1 MIQQPRSERRTQNRI
16 VALFTDKSRPDC
28 LDYNYLGEWSKR
40 GQNRNIEVELLQANL
55 KQRGY
60 SDAQISA
67 ALQKLMTAADA
78 TGITLYQAN
87 LRTYQLLRYGVPV
100 QVAVGQAHETVHLI
114 DWEHPERNDFS
125 IAEEVTLRG
134 GHERRPDL
142 VIYLNGIAIG
152 VIELKR
158 SSVEVADGINQLITN
173 QEEIF
178 NKGFFSTVQ
187 MVFAGSDSQGLR
199 YGTATTRAEFF
210 VEWKA
215 PSLNAGPEELNTLQ
229 EMPARYQ
236 VLPGAEVLQS
246 GYLLDDP
253 LAQMCEKSRLLDLIR
268 NFIIFDAGIK
278 KVPRPHQYAAVKA
291 AQERVRRKEGGV
303 IWHTQGSGKSILM
316 VLIAKWLLEHDPEAR
331 ILVITDRDELDKQIS
346 GVMRNAGVIGN
357 DSPSPRITSRADLVQ
372 KLSAAAPRLLCALLH
387 KFEPDLSVPAPSMH
401 GRFYV
406 FVDECHR
413 TQGGDMNKQMKQW
426 LANALFIGFTGTP
439 LLRKD
444 KQTTRDVFGTYI
456 HTYKFHEAVAD
467 KVVLDLKYEARD
479 VPQHLTSR
487 DGIDAWFERATKA
500 LNNYQKSILRKR
512 WATMESLMSA
522 GERKQRIVA
531 SIIEDF
537 GLKPRLNNDRGTAIL
552 VAASIYDACH
562 YFRLFKNTYFGTYCG
577 IVTSYEPNHNAISR
591 EPKQSDERYKFDTYT
606 QYVLKPGQTTTA
618 YEEETKR
625 RFIEEPA
632 NLKLLIVVSKLLT
645 GFDAPSCSYIYL
657 DNELRDHN
665 LFQAICRTNRLD
677 GDDKD
682 FGYIVDFKELFGD
695 VQDAIS
701 VYTSDELDVDAGSGG
716 NNNVELK
723 NWLVEGKKQLDAAR
737 EALSY
742 LCAPVVPPRE
752 VEQFIHYFCGS
763 AANANGLDETEALRV
778 SFYKTVASFVR
789 AFADL
794 AQNLT
799 EAGYSAAE
807 AGRLQTEVQFYAD
820 VREAIKKHSGEE
832 LDIKPYESDMRH
844 LLNTYIQ
851 ADHADPMST
860 VDNFSLVEL
869 IIQTG
874 VHDAIAKKLNAKGKL
889 SKGAIAEGI
898 INNVRKTIIREQLT
912 DPKFYEGMSRL
923 LEDLIK
929 QSRDDAAAYEEFLR
943 KAEALVRQL
952 GQKGPGNSPAALNGH
967 REATVLFNN
976 LDSIATTTF
985 QCPTDEGA
993 KVKLAL
999 DIDLAMRGSAPSSWR
1014 GDPAREAQVL
1024 NALFP
1029 LMGRDRVATSAIFEI
1044 IKNQQGY

>member
-28 LDYNYLGEWSKR
+28 LGYNYLGEWSKR

-55 KQRGY
+55 KQRDY

-67 ALQKLMTAADA
+67 ALQKLMAAADS

-114 DWEHPERNDFS
+114 DWEHPEDNDFA

-134 GHERRPDL
+134 GYERRPDL

-158 SSVEVADGINQLITN
+158 SSVEVADGVNQLITN

-187 MVFAGSDSQGLR
+187 LVFAGSDSQGLR

-215 PSLNAGPEELNTLQ
+215 TALKTESEELNIQ
-229 EMPARYQ
+229 REMPAHYQ
-236 VLPGAEVLQS
+236 VTPFPEAAQS
-246 GYLLDDP
+246 GYLLDVP
-253 LAQMCEKSRLLDLIR
+253 LAQMCEKSRLLDLVR

-357 DSPSPRITSRADLVQ
+357 DSPSPRIVSRADLVQ
-372 KLSAAAPRLLCALLH
+372 KLSASTPRLLCALLH
-387 KFEPDLSVPAPSMH
+387 KFEPDLSVPPPPMH

-444 KQTTRDVFGTYI
+444 KQTTRDVFGTNI

-479 VPQHLTSR
+479 VPQQLASQEA
-487 DGIDAWFERATKA
+487 IDKWFEGATKG
-500 LNNYQKSILRKR
+500 LNNYQKSVLRKR
-512 WATMESLMSA
+512 WATMEGLMSA
-522 GERKQRIVA
+522 GERKQRIIA

-537 GLKPRLNNDRGTAIL
+537 SLKPRLNNDRGTAIL

-562 YFRLFKNTYFGTYCG
+562 YFRLFQNTSFGTHCG
-577 IVTSYEPNHNAISR
+577 IVTSYEPNHNLISR
-591 EPKQSDERYKFDTYT
+591 EPAKSDERYKFDTYT
-606 QYVLKPGQTTTA
+606 QHVLKQGQTTTA

-645 GFDAPSCSYIYL
+645 GFDAPSCTYIYL

-695 VQDAIS
+695 VQDVIS
-701 VYTSDELDVDAGSGG
+701 VYTSDELDEEAGSGDG
-716 NNNVELK
+716 NNVELK

-742 LCAPVVPPRE
+742 LCAPVAPPRE
-752 VEQFIHYFCGS
+752 VEQFIHYFCGA

-778 SFYKTVASFVR
+778 SFYKAVASFVR

-820 VREAIKKHSGEE
+820 LREAIKKHSGEE
-832 LDIKPYESDMRH
+832 LDIKPFEADMRH

-851 ADHADPMST
+851 ADHANPMST

-869 IIQTG
+869 IVQTG
-874 VHDAIAKKLNAKGKL
+874 VHDAIAKKLNAKGNL

-929 QSRDDAAAYEEFLR
+929 QSREDAAAYEEFLR
-943 KAEALVRQL
+943 KAEALVKQL
-952 GQKGPGNSPAALNGH
+952 AQKGPGSSPAALNGH
-967 REATVLFNN
+967 REAIVLFNN

-985 QCPTDEGA
+985 QCPIDEEA

>member
-16 VALFTDKSRPDC
+16 VALFTDTSRPDC
-28 LDYNYLGEWSKR
+28 LGYNYQGEWSKR

-67 ALQKLMTAADA
+67 ALQKLMTAADS

-87 LRTYQLLRYGVPV
+87 LRTYQLLRYGVQV
-100 QVAVGQAHETVHLI
+100 QVAVGQAHETVHLV

-134 GHERRPDL
+134 GFERRPDL

-187 MVFAGSDSQGLR
+187 LVFAGSDSQGLR

-215 PSLNAGPEELNTLQ
+215 SSLNAVPEELNTLQ

-236 VLPGAEVLQS
+236 VLPGTEVPLS

-357 DSPSPRITSRADLVQ
+357 DSPSPRIVSRADLVQ
-372 KLSAAAPRLLCALLH
+372 KLSAPSPRLLCALLH
-387 KFEPDLSVPAPSMH
+387 KFEPDLSVPPPPMH

-479 VPQHLTSR
+479 VPQRLTSQKA
-487 DGIDAWFERATKA
+487 IDAWFEQKTKV

-512 WATMESLMSA
+512 WATMEALMSA
-522 GERKQRIVA
+522 GERKRRIIA

-537 GLKPRLNNDRGTAIL
+537 SLKPRLNSDRGTAIL
-552 VAASIYDACH
+552 VAASIYDACD
-562 YFRLFKNTYFGTYCG
+562 YFRLFKTTSFGPYCG
-577 IVTSYEPNHNAISR
+577 IITSYEPNPSAISR
-591 EPKQSDERYKFDTYT
+591 EPAQSDERYKFDTYT
-606 QYVLKPGQTTTA
+606 QDVLKPGQTTTA

-625 RFIEEPA
+625 LFIEEPA

-716 NNNVELK
+716 NNNVQLK

-742 LCAPVVPPRE
+742 LCDPVAPPRE
-752 VEQFIHYFCGS
+752 VEQFIHYFCGA

-778 SFYKTVASFVR
+778 SFYKAVASFVR

-807 AGRLQTEVQFYAD
+807 AGRLQTEVQFYTD

-832 LDIKPYESDMRH
+832 LDIKPFEADMRH

-869 IIQTG
+869 IVQTG
-874 VHDAIAKKLNAKGKL
+874 VHDAIAKKLNAKGNL

-929 QSRDDAAAYEEFLR
+929 QSREDAAAYEEFLR
-943 KAEALVRQL
+943 KAEALVKQL
-952 GQKGPGNSPAALNGH
+952 AQKGPGSSPAALNGH
-967 REATVLFNN
+967 REAIVLFNN

-985 QCPTDEGA
+985 QCPIDEEA

>member
-16 VALFTDKSRPDC
+16 VALFTDTSRPDC
-28 LDYNYLGEWSKR
+28 LGYNYLGEWSKR

-67 ALQKLMTAADA
+67 ALHKLMSAADS

-100 QVAVGQAHETVHLI
+100 QVAVGQAHETVHLV
-114 DWEHPERNDFS
+114 DWEHPECNDFA

-134 GHERRPDL
+134 GYERRPDL

-187 MVFAGSDSQGLR
+187 LVFAGSDSQGLR

-210 VEWKA
+210 VEWKTT
-215 PSLNAGPEELNTLQ
+215 SLSAGFEELNTLW

-236 VLPGAEVLQS
+236 VLPGAEMPLS
-246 GYLLDDP
+246 GYLLDVP

-268 NFIIFDAGIK
+268 NFSIFDAGIK

-357 DSPSPRITSRADLVQ
+357 DSPSPRITSRADFVQ
-372 KLSAAAPRLLCALLH
+372 KLSAPSPRLLCALLH
-387 KFEPDLSVPAPSMH
+387 KFEPDLSVPPPPMY

-426 LANALFIGFTGTP
+426 LANALFIGFSGTP

-444 KQTTRDVFGTYI
+444 KQTTRDVFGTCS
-456 HTYKFHEAVAD
+456 HTHQFREALAEQG
-467 KVVLDLKYEARD
+467 VLDLKYEARD
-479 VPQHLTSR
+479 VPQRLTSQKA
-487 DGIDAWFERATKA
+487 IDAWFEQKTKA

-512 WATMESLMSA
+512 WATMEALMSA
-522 GERKQRIVA
+522 GERKQRIIA

-537 GLKPRLNNDRGTAIL
+537 SLKPRLNNNRGTAIL

-562 YFRLFKNTYFGTYCG
+562 YFRLFETTSFGPYCG
-577 IVTSYEPNHNAISR
+577 IITSYEPNHNAISR
-591 EPKQSDERYKFDTYT
+591 EPAQSDERYKFDTYM

-632 NLKLLIVVSKLLT
+632 NLKLIIVVSKLLT

-701 VYTSDELDVDAGSGG
+701 VYTSDELDVDVGSGG

-742 LCAPVVPPRE
+742 LCAPVAPPRE
-752 VEQFIHYFCGS
+752 IEQFIHYFCGA
-763 AANANGLDETEALRV
+763 AANANGLNETEVLRV
-778 SFYKTVASFVR
+778 SFYKAVASFVR

-799 EAGYSAAE
+799 EAGYSTAE

-832 LDIKPYESDMRH
+832 LDIKPFEADMRH

-851 ADHADPMST
+851 ADHADSMST

-869 IIQTG
+869 IVQTG
-874 VHDAIAKKLNAKGKL
+874 VHDAIAKKLNAKGNL

-929 QSRDDAAAYEEFLR
+929 QSREDAAAYEAFLR
-943 KAEALVRQL
+943 KAEALVKQL
-952 GQKGPGNSPAALNGH
+952 AQKGRGNSPTALSGR
-967 REATVLFNN
+967 REAIVLFNN
-976 LDSIATTTF
+976 LDSIETTTF
-985 QCPTDEGA
+985 QCPIDDEA

-1014 GDPAREAQVL
+1014 GDSAREAQVL

-1029 LMGRDRVATSAIFEI
+1029 LMGRDRVATSAMFEI
-1044 IKNQQGY
+1044 IKNQLGY